1 MRKFIGQH
9 IYDLVSRFRNDIFVS
24 KVSGDSTIELQSWST
39 TASHSGTLKFLKS
52 GTAALDTYTAGNHT
66 TAGETLGRIEAFGV
80 TDGDS
85 PVMSS
90 YIEFRN
96 DAVSDA
102 DSVPGKII
110 FATSDADDAGTPTG
124 RLSIDDNGEARFT
137 GDVVLDGGK
146 FNFDGVNLQHVQTSA
161 ESFADNDTS
170 FMTSAAIEDKILSYG
185 YSTGDITGMRL
196 TADDSNV
203 VNISSGSI
211 DFTVAGGEGID
222 TSVSSTTV
230 TIAGEDATESN
241 KGIASFSEDNF
252 AVSSGAVTIKSGGV
266 DLTDEVTGTLPIAN
280 GGTGSTSTTYCDLTA
295 NVTGVLPSA
304 NMDSDTAH
312 LSGTQTFSGAK
323 TFSSV
328 ISAIGIVL
336 DGDKN
341 ITPGLTS
348 GNLHVDA
355 ATYTDAT
362 TSASAT
368 TASFA
373 TTSFEG
379 GTLAASNASV
389 TTTDAATLYV
399 RNAPSAGTNQ
409 TITNAYAL
417 WVDAGNARFDADL
430 SIAGNLTITGDITS
444 VGDDVS
450 IGDDLLLTSAAG
462 KIKFSGTHGGGSEG
476 ILYEDSGGTGRVS
489 LFFPGSDVVAVGNR
503 ASNGTVQ
510 LRANTSTA
518 GSSGEVTQV
527 TVEDDKVKVK
537 DNITCL
543 DGENDEFTVRPNLY
557 FFATNTSAT
566 VMGSSV
572 EGSLPDTDSTVITL
586 TQAQNSSASVFSL
599 ASNEVTIARA
609 GLYKMT
615 YNATIEINNGSNRCE
630 SFVGLVQETSGGT
643 VTLVD
648 GTEGRGYHRFVAGAT
663 NAASGQSMSASAIV
677 NVAANSKYTLRF
689 GLHNLDVSGQK
700 LRTIDE
706 GTSFLIEAIT

>member
-1 MRKFIGQH
+1 MRFIGQH
-9 IYDLVSRFRNDIFVS
+9 IYDLVSRFRNDIHVQRVS
-24 KVSGDSTIELQSWST
+24 TNSILELSSFS
-39 TASHSGTLKFLKS
+39 ANGIHSGVLKFLKS
-52 GTAALDTYTAGNHT
+52 GTAEYDTFTAGDHT
-66 TAGETLGRIEAFGV
+66 TSGERLGRIEAYGV
-80 TDGDS
+80 NDNDS
-85 PVMSS
+85 ETLAG
-90 YIEFRN
+90 YIQFYQ

-102 DSVPGKII
+102 DSSPCAIA
-110 FATSDADDAGTPTG
+110 FATSDADDAGTPTI
-124 RLSIDDNGEARFT
+124 RLTISSDGSATFSGEILGSGGYRIGDASISTCQIA
-137 GDVVLDGGK
+137 
-146 FNFDGVNLQHVQTSA
+146 A
-161 ESFADNDTS
+161 ESFANNDTS
-170 FMTSAAIEDKILSYG
+170 IMTSAAIEDKILSYG
-185 YSTGDITGMRL
+185 YGDITGVRL

-203 VNISSGSI
+203 ASVSSGSA
-211 DFTVAGGEGID
+211 DFTIAGGEGID
-222 TSVSSTTV
+222 TSVSSTTI
-230 TIAGEDATESN
+230 TIAGEDATVSN

-266 DLTDEVTGTLPIAN
+266 DLTDE
-280 GGTGSTSTTYCDLTA
+280 
-295 NVTGVLPSA
+295 VTGVLPSA

-328 ISAIGIVL
+328 ISAIGLVL

-362 TSASAT
+362 TSSSG
-368 TASFA
+368 TAAGFS
-373 TTSFEG
+373 TISFEG

-389 TTTDAATLYV
+389 TTTNAATLYV

-409 TITNAYAL
+409 TITNAYAFH
-417 WVDAGNARFDADL
+417 VDGGDVKIDD
-430 SIAGNLTITGDITS
+430 NLIIGGDITS

-450 IGDDLLLTSAAG
+450 IGDDLLMTSAAG
-462 KIKFSGTHGGGSEG
+462 KIKFTGTHGGGTEG
-476 ILYEDSGGTGRVS
+476 ILYEDSGGSGRNA
-489 LFFPGSDVVAVGNR
+489 LFFPGSDIVALANR

-510 LRANTSTA
+510 IRANTSTA
-518 GSSGEVTQV
+518 GAAGEVTQV

-537 DNITCL
+537 DNVTCL
-543 DGENDEFTVRPNLY
+543 DGEDDEFTIRPNLY

-566 VMGSSV
+566 VMGSSA
-572 EGSLPDTDSTVITL
+572 EGSLPATDTTVVTL
-586 TQAQNSSASVFSL
+586 SQEQNSSASVFSL
-599 ASNEVTIARA
+599 SSNEVTIARA

-663 NAASGQSMSASAIV
+663 NSASGQSMSSSAIV

>member
-1 MRKFIGQH
+1 MRFIGQH
-9 IYDLVSRFRNDIFVS
+9 IYDLVSRFRNDVHVQRES
-24 KVSGDSTIELQSWST
+24 TDSILELSSFSAT
-39 TASHSGTLKFLKS
+39 TTHSGVLKFLKS
-52 GTAALDTYTAGNHT
+52 GTAEYDTFTAGDHT
-66 TAGETLGRIEAFGV
+66 TSGERLGRIEAFGV

-110 FATSDADDAGTPTG
+110 FATSDADDAGTPTA
-124 RLSIDDNGEARFT
+124 RFSIDDGGEAIFT

-161 ESFADNDTS
+161 ESFANNDTS

-185 YSTGDITGMRL
+185 YSTTAGDITGVRL

-203 VNISSGSI
+203 ATVSSGSA
-211 DFTVAGGEGID
+211 DFTIAGGEGID
-222 TSVSSTTV
+222 TSVSSTTI
-230 TIAGEDATESN
+230 TIAGEDATDSN

-252 AVSSGAVTIKSGGV
+252 AVSSGAVTIKSGGI
-266 DLTDEVTGTLPIAN
+266 DLTDE
-280 GGTGSTSTTYCDLTA
+280 
-295 NVTGVLPSA
+295 VTGVLPSA

-328 ISAIGIVL
+328 INALGLVV

-362 TSASAT
+362 TSSSG
-368 TASFA
+368 TAAGFA
-373 TTSFEG
+373 TVSFEG

-389 TTTDAATLYV
+389 TTTNAATLYV
-399 RNAPSAGTNQ
+399 RNAPTAGTNQ
-409 TITNAYAL
+409 TITNTYAFH
-417 WVDAGNARFDADL
+417 VDAGDVKIDD
-430 SIAGNLTITGDITS
+430 NLIVGGDITS
-444 VGDDVS
+444 VGDDISV
-450 IGDDLLLTSAAG
+450 GDNILLTSAAG
-462 KIKFSGTHGGGSEG
+462 KIQFTGTAGGGSEG
-476 ILYEDSGGTGRVS
+476 VMYKDAGGTNRTG
-489 LFFPGSDVVAVGNR
+489 LIFPGSDVVALGNR

-527 TVEDDKVKVK
+527 TVEDDKVTVK

-543 DGENDEFTVRPNLY
+543 DGEADEFTVRPNLY

-566 VMGSSV
+566 VEGNDA
-572 EGSLPDTDSTVITL
+572 EGSLPSTNTTTVTL
-586 TQAQNSSASVFSL
+586 SQEQNSSASVFSL

-609 GLYKMT
+609 GLYKMSFNVT
-615 YNATIEINNGSNRCE
+615 TELNNGSGRAE

-648 GTEGRGYHRFVAGAT
+648 GTEGRGYHRFVAGAA
-663 NAASGQSMSASAIV
+663 NAASGQSHSASVIV

-689 GLHNLDVSGQK
+689 GLHNIDVSGQK